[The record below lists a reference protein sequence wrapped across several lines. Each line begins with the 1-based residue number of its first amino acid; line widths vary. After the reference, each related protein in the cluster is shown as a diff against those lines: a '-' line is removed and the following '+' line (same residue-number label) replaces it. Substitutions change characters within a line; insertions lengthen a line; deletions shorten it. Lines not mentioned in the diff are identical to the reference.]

1 MINMIICIIAL
12 SSFSATRPTSSPEII
27 NDYEDSLIL
36 IANEEGTPDEISS
49 KDLLKVLKGQK
60 PKWGGGTKVRL
71 ALMKPKTKT
80 GELTAT
86 KVYGM
91 SPNELSKYWLA
102 MVFQGK
108 SSPPKFF
115 NYESDLIKYVN
126 KTEGAIGIISRP
138 QEELPKIILVDGKEL
153 LY

>member
-1 MINMIICIIAL
+1 MINVIICLIAII
-12 SSFSATRPTSSPEII
+12 SFSAIRITSSSKII
-27 NDYEDSLIL
+27 KDNDDSLIL
-36 IANEEGTPDEISS
+36 IANEEGTPDEISL

-60 PKWGGGTKVRL
+60 PKWEGGTKVRL

-91 SPNELSKYWLA
+91 SANELNKYWLA

-115 NYESDLIKYVN
+115 NYESDLIKYVS
-126 KTEGAIGIISRP
+126 KTDGAVGIISTP
-138 QEELPKIILVDGKEL
+138 QDELPKIILVDGKEL